1 MKKRQHAWRTAF
13 RALDENFTGALPDK
27 QFLDVLMKVNFSLP
41 KTQLMQIA
49 ASCTEGNAGG
59 GRSFAPGSTHV
70 NYNQFLRQV
79 EAVLKENLREGSD
92 ILRAGG
98 QGEHGQDG
106 VTEDKHPDAD
116 RRATIGKL
124 IRALSIIDE
133 NDEGLLSL
141 QQLLQVAMEYREALN
156 VEARQVVD
164 IIDTLAA
171 RGVGAKTSWREMVRL
186 LDAAGRGQHS
196 TRTAAVEQKLH
207 DMQLQHSR
215 GGTPLMRPPT
225 SAAPR
230 ADVFSIQSSPHGK
243 EFVEGG
249 RVRLTPHVDPL
260 SMRTKMIAHEQQHQQ
275 SHQQHQPEQQQR
287 PTTRGSGHV
296 NPFEERRQQLERASV
311 SRQSLGS
318 RGGSRG
324 L

>member
-1 MKKRQHAWRTAF
+1 MA
-13 RALDENFTGALPDK
+13 
-27 QFLDVLMKVNFSLP
+27 
-41 KTQLMQIA
+41 
-49 ASCTEGNAGG
+49 
-59 GRSFAPGSTHV
+59 
-70 NYNQFLRQV
+70 
-79 EAVLKENLREGSD
+79 
-92 ILRAGG
+92 
-98 QGEHGQDG
+98 
-106 VTEDKHPDAD
+106 DKHPDED

-141 QQLLQVAMEYREALN
+141 QQLLQVRLRHPAAHATATCSALTLAQVAMEYREALN

-164 IIDTLAA
+164 IIDSLAA
-171 RGVGAKTSWREMVRL
+171 SGIGAKTSWREMVRL

-196 TRTAAVEQKLH
+196 TRTAAVERRLQ

-230 ADVFSIQSSPHGK
+230 ADIFSIQSSPHGR
-243 EFVEGG
+243 EAGVEGG

-260 SMRTKMIAHEQQHQQ
+260 SMRTKMNAQEQKQQ
-275 SHQQHQPEQQQR
+275 QQQQQTGQQQQQQR
-287 PTTRGSGHV
+287 PMTRGSGHV
-296 NPFEERRQQLERASV
+296 NPFEERREQLERASV

-318 RGGSRG
+318 RRGSRG
-324 L
+324 A